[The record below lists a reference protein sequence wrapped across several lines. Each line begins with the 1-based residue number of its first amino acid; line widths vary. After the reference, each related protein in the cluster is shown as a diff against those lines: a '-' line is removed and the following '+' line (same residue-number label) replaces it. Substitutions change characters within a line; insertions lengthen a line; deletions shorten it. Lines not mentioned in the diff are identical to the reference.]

1 MEKYAYLLNEYKDKR
16 DQIKADAQTR
26 ISLYSQNDDIADW
39 LKKTVQAYNG
49 KVFNKRLTDQF
60 KAIQDQVNANLE
72 AARAQN
78 RVYIKATREKRYS
91 DSKWVLQI
99 EIQNRPQAYN
109 RTDYESTWIEI
120 EITDYTNGRVLAE
133 SWYYLPA
140 NQSNKQLYIEA
151 LNQVDTAVEPYSKL
165 LQAVEAF
172 EAIPLHLR
180 KRMRIPY
187 QVTHG

>member
-49 KVFNKRLTDQF
+49 KVFNKKLTDQF

-78 RVYIKATREKRYS
+78 RVYIEATREKRYS

-109 RTDYESTWIEI
+109 YTDYESTWIEI
-120 EITDYTNGRVLAE
+120 ELTDYTNGRVLAE

-140 NQSNKQLYIEA
+140 NQSNKQLYIDA

-187 QVTHG
+187 

>member
-99 EIQNRPQAYN
+99 EIQNRPQVYN
-109 RTDYESTWIEI
+109 YTDYESTWIEI
-120 EITDYTNGRVLAE
+120 ELTDYTNGRVLAE
-133 SWYYLPA
+133 SWYYLPS

>member
-1 MEKYAYLLNEYKDKR
+1 MEKYDYLLNEYKDKR
-16 DQIKADAQTR
+16 DRIKADAQTR
-26 ISLYSQNDDIADW
+26 IGLYSQNDDIADW

-60 KAIQDQVNANLE
+60 KAIQDKVNANLE

-99 EIQNRPQAYN
+99 EIQNRPQAQNYI
-109 RTDYESTWIEI
+109 DYESTFIEI
-120 EITDYTNGRVLAE
+120 ELTDYTNGRVLAE
-133 SWYYLPA
+133 SWYYPPV
-140 NQSNKQLYIEA
+140 NQSNKQLYIDA

-165 LQAVEAF
+165 LQAIEAF